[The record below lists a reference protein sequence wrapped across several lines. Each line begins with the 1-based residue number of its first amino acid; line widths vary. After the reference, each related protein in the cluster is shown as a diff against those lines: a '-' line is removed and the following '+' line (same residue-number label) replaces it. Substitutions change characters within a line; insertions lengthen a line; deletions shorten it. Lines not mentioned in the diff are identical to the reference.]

1 MIDNELYRELDF
13 LNNDRV
19 FAGILDKK
27 ISGFSMIFDSGTDL
41 DVFFEL
47 MYCLMTAQT
56 KFYSSA
62 AVVSELKK
70 DAYFENKLLNY
81 SDTELQEYLL
91 PFLCKNIIRF
101 HNNKSKNIVH
111 ARNLFLN
118 SGKLQIKTIV
128 NSFDSEYELR
138 NWMIQNVKGFS
149 CKEASHFLRNIGKGK
164 HLAILDRHIL
174 RMMSGLGIIDK
185 LPKTLPAKLYY
196 EYEKYLIEFAN
207 KNFIDVEKL
216 DFYLFL
222 MSKAVSGVK
231 GDEVYKVLV
240 DLK

>member
-1 MIDNELYRELDF
+1 MKDNGLYKELDF

-27 ISGFSMIFDSGTDL
+27 ISGFSLISNSGSDL
-41 DVFFEL
+41 DIFFEL

-62 AVVSELKK
+62 AVIGELKQ
-70 DAYFENKLLNY
+70 DLDFENKLLNY
-81 SDTELQEYLL
+81 SDTDLQEYLL
-91 PFLCKNIIRF
+91 PFLRKNIIRF
-101 HNNKSKNIVH
+101 HNNKSKNIVY
-111 ARNLFLN
+111 ARNLFLK
-118 SGKLQIKTIV
+118 SGKLNLKSIIT
-128 NSFDSEYELR
+128 SFDSEFELR
-138 NWMIQNVKGFS
+138 DWMIQNVKGFS

-164 HLAILDRHIL
+164 QLAILDRHIL
-174 RMMSGLGIIDK
+174 RMMNGLGLIDE
-185 LPKTLPAKLYY
+185 LPKTLSAKLYY

-207 KNFIDVEKL
+207 KNFIEVEKL